1 MFCPN
6 CGSKNEDNVKFC
18 AHCGSIIINDKES
31 EKSYDNDY
39 SININN
45 SKYSN
50 NNKYIF
56 TDGRYINCRNIIEVK
71 REGNSILIMTSKSIY
86 YIKYKNE
93 NEALNDYTKFISFI
107 VDDVFEFRNY
117 N

>member
-18 AHCGSIIINDKES
+18 SNCGSIIINDKES
-31 EKSYDNDY
+31 EKSDNNDY

-50 NNKYIF
+50 NKYIF
-56 TDGRYINCRNIIEVK
+56 TDE
-71 REGNSILIMTSKSIY
+71 L
-86 YIKYKNE
+86 
-93 NEALNDYTKFISFI
+93 
-107 VDDVFEFRNY
+107 FEIAY
-117 N
+117 DK